1 MKSLNAGSSG
11 GLAETETAKQR
22 TPDSDRNSTN
32 LLELLQLESEIR
44 RVPSSRELVFHMANE
59 SRRVLGFRQAFVFR
73 RKRKWQLAAV
83 SSVNSFAAQSPLNR
97 ELQRVVTSLD
107 NQSGGATASLL
118 SLREQSDHEILK
130 GYAFSHAL
138 WVPMQNRRGRTFAG
152 LLLLRETP
160 WPTASFPL
168 AERIA
173 NTYAHAWEALV
184 GRAIDPMNRISKRA
198 LLLALAATALTL
210 GFVRA
215 PLTVLAPAELTGR
228 ERMRVSAAMNGVID
242 EVLVTPNSLVEKG
255 SLVARYDKTELR
267 NTLEIADRAT
277 VVARAQLEKLQSAS
291 FTDRTA
297 ARELKIAEAELAL
310 AIAEGDLARDRLEQA
325 DIRAPRSGLAVFE
338 DARELSGRPVSLG
351 EHLMDIVDPND
362 LELTV
367 RLPVKDSIVLR
378 EAARA
383 RVFLDSNP
391 LQPVEA
397 KVVRRSYRAT
407 MHDDGVYGYTL
418 SANLDQSDFDG
429 ARLGVQGT
437 AQLFGDYHT
446 LYFIVFRK
454 PYSWI
459 RQTFGL

>member
-1 MKSLNAGSSG
+1 MNSLRAGSSS
-11 GLAETETAKQR
+11 GLAGTATAKLR
-22 TPDSDRNSTN
+22 TPDSDGDTTK
-32 LLELLQLESEIR
+32 LVELLQLESEIR

-83 SSVNSFAAQSPLNR
+83 SSVSSFAAQSPLNR
-97 ELQRVVTSLD
+97 ELQRVVASLD
-107 NQSGGATASLL
+107 HQSEGPDASA
-118 SLREQSDHEILK
+118 LRLQEQSDHEILK
-130 GYAFSHAL
+130 FHAFGHAL

-168 AERIA
+168 AERVA
-173 NTYAHAWEALV
+173 KTYAHAWEALA
-184 GRAIDPMNRISKRA
+184 GRAIDPMIRVSKRA
-198 LLLALAATALTL
+198 LFLTFAATVLTL

-242 EVLVTPNSLVEKG
+242 EVLVAPNSLVEKG

-267 NTLEIADRAT
+267 NALEIADRAT
-277 VVARAQLEKLQSAS
+277 IVARAQLEKLQSAS
-291 FTDRTA
+291 FAERSA

-310 AIAEGDLARDRLEQA
+310 AIAESDLARDRLAQA

-362 LELTV
+362 LELTI

-378 EAARA
+378 EAAKA

-391 LQPVEA
+391 LKPVQA
-397 KVVRRSYRAT
+397 KVERRSYRAT

-418 SANLDQSDFDG
+418 SANLDQSDLTG

-437 AQLFGDYHT
+437 AQLFGDHHT
-446 LYFIVFRK
+446 LFFIVFRK
-454 PYSWI
+454 PYSWF